1 MHMARPRIVG
11 ETKRAIEEREPPQAA
26 ILRPHDWLTEDSLSA
41 FEESLSSGM
50 PFGLYLSDLAEH
62 KIRSHAMKDAPRRLE
77 VMGFLL
83 GDVRSWKGFVY
94 TVVRDV
100 GTTGLRSSSSKV
112 KFDPDGLP
120 SLFHQLDVS
129 GFDYVLVGW
138 YHSHPGHTCFLSRTD
153 LLTQRSM
160 FNEPYHVALVID
172 PVNRDLKTF
181 RLAGDGYAEMPFAL
195 FRDEPVEAK
204 RRPRRRKLK
213 VTPAT

>member
-1 MHMARPRIVG
+1 MARPRIVG
-11 ETKRAIEEREPPQAA
+11 ETKRSIEEREPPQSVV
-26 ILRPHDWLTEDSLSA
+26 LRPHEWLAEDSLSA
-41 FEESLSSGM
+41 FEEFLSSGL
-50 PFGLYLSDLAEH
+50 PFGLYLSDLAEG
-62 KIRSHAMKDAPRRLE
+62 KIRSHAEKEAPKRLE

-83 GDVRSWKGFVY
+83 GDVRSWKGATY

-112 KFDPDGLP
+112 KFDPEGLP

-172 PVNRDLKTF
+172 PLNRDLKTF
-181 RLAGDGYAEMPFAL
+181 RLVGDGYAEIPFAL
-195 FRDEPVEAK
+195 FRDEPAQAK
-204 RRPRRRKLK
+204 GRPRRRKLK
-213 VTPAT
+213 VVPVA